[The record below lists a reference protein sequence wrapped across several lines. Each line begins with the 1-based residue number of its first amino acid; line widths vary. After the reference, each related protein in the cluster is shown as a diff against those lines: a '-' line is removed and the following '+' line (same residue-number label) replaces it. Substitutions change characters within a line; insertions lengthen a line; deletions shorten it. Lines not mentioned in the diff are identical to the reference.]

1 MLHLKIRLE
10 IAILKQNNLVTS
22 MIAYQIRLINDS
34 LYAIQILWVD
44 QMSENT
50 KPFGKLT
57 IT

>member
-10 IAILKQNNLVTS
+10 IAILKQNTL

>member
-1 MLHLKIRLE
+1 MKRY
-10 IAILKQNNLVTS
+10 TYRMSS